1 MINDKEDMVR
11 LHDERGKVEAE
22 ELIKVDLKNKCI
34 IRLGEKMVC
43 HKNRAYPCTPLC
55 PLCGF
60 DDESVEFYC
69 GPSETVRYDAEVID

>member
-1 MINDKEDMVR
+1 MNDKEDMVR
-11 LHDERGKVEAE
+11 LRDERDDPEDY
-22 ELIKVDLKNKCI
+22 IKIDLKNKCI

-43 HKNRAYPCTPLC
+43 HKDPTRHCTLLC

-69 GPSETVRYDAEVID
+69 GPREIRYDAEVIP